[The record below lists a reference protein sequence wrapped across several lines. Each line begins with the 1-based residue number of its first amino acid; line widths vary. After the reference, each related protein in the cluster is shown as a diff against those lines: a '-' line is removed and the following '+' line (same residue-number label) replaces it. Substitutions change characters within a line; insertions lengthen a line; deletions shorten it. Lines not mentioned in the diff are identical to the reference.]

1 MSSGKKAGLA
11 QKMAL
16 NIIQIILGVLLVIV
30 ILLQK
35 QGSGLSGAFG
45 GDGEFYHTKR
55 GAEKFLFVSTIV
67 LSALFFATA
76 VVNILY

>member
-1 MSSGKKAGLA
+1 
-11 QKMAL
+11 MAL
-16 NIIQIILGVLLVIV
+16 NIIQIILGILLVIV

-67 LSALFFATA
+67 LSILFFGTSIL
-76 VVNILY
+76 NILY